1 MKKTTR
7 EGFDMFKGFTR
18 AVRAGALAALFVAGF
33 YTTASAA
40 PIVQFSTTGAFG
52 AGGNAVT
59 FTSPTGSVTLTYGA
73 TTNTLDAP
81 SNTNYGDILMTTSGT
96 FSGSGSTSFTLG
108 INQTL
113 PVAGSTTV
121 PGQITGTIATF
132 DQTDFLLTFSGPP
145 CVGNPSSVCT
155 NIDGVT
161 YAVQSSYFLVPPT
174 SGTGGNATAGDT
186 TLQGRVTAAAPVPE
200 PATMMLLG
208 TGLLA
213 AFRARRRTA
222 AE

>member
-1 MKKTTR
+1 MMLKR
-7 EGFDMFKGFTR
+7 FTR
-18 AVRAGALAALFVAGF
+18 TIRAGAIAALFVAGS
-33 YTTASAA
+33 YSSAIAA
-40 PIVQFSTTGAFG
+40 PIVQFSTTGSFG
-52 AGGNAVT
+52 AGGNSIT
-59 FTSPTGSVTLTYGA
+59 FSSGTGSVTLTYSG

-81 SNTNYGDILMTTSGT
+81 SNTNYGDILMTTAGT
-96 FSGSGSTSFTLG
+96 FSGSASTSFTLG

-121 PGQITGTIATF
+121 PGTITGTIAKT
-132 DQTDFLLTFSGPP
+132 DQADFLLSFSGAL
-145 CVGNPSSVCT
+145 CEDNPTSVCT

-161 YAVQSSYFLVPPT
+161 YAIQRAYYLVPPA
-174 SGTGGNATAGDT
+174 SGVGGNAAPGST
-186 TLQGRVTAAAPVPE
+186 TLQGRITAAEQPVPIPE